1 MEKRICSR
9 SRQRHFHFFQKVWVK
24 NLMQDAVTVA
34 RGAAAITPRRT
45 PKPQKSQ
52 HLDRTQNNIVKIWGK
67 L

>member
-1 MEKRICSR
+1 MEKGFCGR

-45 PKPQKSQ
+45 PKL
-52 HLDRTQNNIVKIWGK
+52 HKI
-67 L
+67 